1 MIMTLAVQIVA
12 ILFMLTMIFIA
23 IWTFI
28 IINKAYGHFKYQNYL
43 LEKIAQNISLNNKSK
58 EQNSEI
64 PNIEVEAERTEIVE
78 NNIASVADINTD
90 ESLDDNITYLN
101 T

>member
-1 MIMTLAVQIVA
+1 MTLAVQIVA

-43 LEKIAQNISLNNKSK
+43 LEKIAQNIHLNNKAK
-58 EQNSEI
+58 DQ
-64 PNIEVEAERTEIVE
+64 PDVPTVVVEANSSKAVE
-78 NNIASVADINTD
+78 EDK
-90 ESLDDNITYLN
+90 ESLEDENLDDPIDGNITYLN

>member
-1 MIMTLAVQIVA
+1 MTLAVQIVA
-12 ILFMLTMIFIA
+12 ILFMLTMIFIS

-43 LEKIAQNISLNNKSK
+43 LEKIAQNIHINNKTRDQDQVPS
-58 EQNSEI
+58 
-64 PNIEVEAERTEIVE
+64 IEVKSEKVEIVE
-78 NNIASVADINTD
+78 EIKESIENGTID
-90 ESLDDNITYLN
+90 EPFDGTITYLN

>member
-1 MIMTLAVQIVA
+1 MTLAVQIVA

-43 LEKIAQNISLNNKSK
+43 LEKIAQNLSLAKRDKDISSSTTTVEVDTVKTDV
-58 EQNSEI
+58 
-64 PNIEVEAERTEIVE
+64 IESDQDYNLED
-78 NNIASVADINTD
+78 SSP
-90 ESLDDNITYLN
+90 ESFDDNITYLN